1 MQTRFH
7 PRGGL
12 GTVRTLLKC
21 WQAWVKVRSA
31 FGGHFSW
38 QAQFLMNLDDVLT
51 GSKMVFCETVA
62 EFDLGHDDDSV
73 WRAQDFGCLGLNFR
87 GAQYFVDFDKK

>member
-1 MQTRFH
+1 
-7 PRGGL
+7 
-12 GTVRTLLKC
+12 
-21 WQAWVKVRSA
+21 
-31 FGGHFSW
+31 
-38 QAQFLMNLDDVLT
+38 MNLDDVLT
-51 GSKMVFCETVA
+51 GSKIVFCETVA